1 VEILQ
6 NIAIAI
12 DNLRISKG
20 MTIREL
26 CLDICDESTYRRY
39 KLGDRDIP
47 IARIKQF
54 CDKLGIGLDEFL
66 YNLASKNSYEHR
78 KIHRLFYDLQA
89 RNYDQIKKLLPQI
102 DVDEIS
108 LDNNKILYEYIL
120 YTYQYRINKITKSKY
135 YSLLTS
141 LLPSQKGFYTF
152 NDIVILEKLALL
164 EVETKDTTS
173 LKKLQSILL
182 DTTRLYSMSDNYS
195 VVATIYANVANL
207 LTKID
212 DLENA
217 LIVCEKGIDYSITY
231 NATKN
236 IHHLYYLKAY
246 CLYQDNKIDEAM
258 ENLSIV
264 ISIVFSMQDKQRFN
278 YFIELIMKEFNMT
291 RPMVYQMY
299 QLSVQNFL

>member
-1 VEILQ
+1 MEIIQ

-39 KLGDRDIP
+39 KLGDRDVP

-78 KIHRLFYDLQA
+78 KIHRLFYDLQN
-89 RNYDQIKKLLPQI
+89 RNYDQIKRLLPQI
-102 DVDEIS
+102 DIDEMS

-120 YTYQYRINKITKSKY
+120 YTYQYQINKITKSKY
-135 YSLLTS
+135 YSALES
-141 LLPSQKGFYTF
+141 LLPEKIGFYTF
-152 NDIVILEKLALL
+152 NDIIILNRMAQLELETKETKSLEKLQ
-164 EVETKDTTS
+164 K
-173 LKKLQSILL
+173 ILL
-182 DTTRLYSMSDNYS
+182 DTTRLFAINDNYS
-195 VVATIYANVANL
+195 VIATVYANVANV
-207 LTKID
+207 LTRLED
-212 DLENA
+212 FENA